1 MLKYMRGFDCLG
13 VSMVEATGPTEEE
26 YARLNEKMAREQ
38 RDFDLMAAE
47 IGSLQLAG
55 TADRINEVVYEVAK
69 RYFKEVA
76 LVWNLNDI
84 CIAVLDAELEMM
96 VWIPFTKFG
105 PMFAIG
111 AEVDPYSKTALGR
124 N

>member
-84 CIAVLDAELEMM
+84 CVAVLDAELEMM

-111 AEVDPYSKTALGR
+111 AEADPYSKIAAGK